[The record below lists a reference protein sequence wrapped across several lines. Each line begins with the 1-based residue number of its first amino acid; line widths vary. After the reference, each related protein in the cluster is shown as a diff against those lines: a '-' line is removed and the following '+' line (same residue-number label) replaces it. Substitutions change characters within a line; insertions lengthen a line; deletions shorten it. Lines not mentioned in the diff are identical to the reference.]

1 MIITDA
7 IKELEER
14 LVLLCGRERGTMK
27 WKDEE
32 KARREGM
39 SYALRIAK
47 EQGIEEL
54 EKDLKL
60 RKVADLPIPVSK
72 KALEECI
79 NNIKNNT
86 VDAFVILMIATLH
99 DEFGFGEKRIQRAI
113 DRFNF
118 KAECLAEDYCSW
130 NDYIQAIKDELGLI
144 CDIRKN
150 E

>member
-1 MIITDA
+1 
-7 IKELEER
+7 
-14 LVLLCGRERGTMK
+14 MK
-27 WKDEE
+27 WKEEE

-47 EQGIEEL
+47 EKGIEEL
-54 EKDLKL
+54 EKDLNM
-60 RKVADLPIPVSK
+60 RKVVDLPIPVSK

-79 NNIKNNT
+79 DNIKNNT
-86 VDAFVILMIATLH
+86 VDTFVILMIATLH
-99 DEFGFGEKRIQRAI
+99 DEFGFGGKRIQRAI

-130 NDYIQAIKDELGLI
+130 DDYIQTIKDELGII

-150 E
+150 DKDVAPY

>member
-1 MIITDA
+1 
-7 IKELEER
+7 
-14 LVLLCGRERGTMK
+14 MK

-32 KARREGM
+32 KPRREGM
-39 SYALRIAK
+39 SYALKIAREK
-47 EQGIEEL
+47 GIEEL
-54 EKDLKL
+54 EKDLKM
-60 RKVADLPIPVSK
+60 RKVVDLPIPVSK

-86 VDAFVILMIATLH
+86 VDTFVILMIATLH

-130 NDYIQAIKDELGLI
+130 DDYIQTIKDELGLI

-150 E
+150 DKDVSPYE

>member
-1 MIITDA
+1 
-7 IKELEER
+7 
-14 LVLLCGRERGTMK
+14 MK

-39 SYALRIAK
+39 SYALKIAK
-47 EQGIEEL
+47 EKGIEEL
-54 EKDLKL
+54 EKDLKM
-60 RKVADLPIPVSK
+60 RKVVDLPIPVSK

-86 VDAFVILMIATLH
+86 VDTFVILMIATLH

-130 NDYIQAIKDELGLI
+130 DDYIQTIKDELGII

-150 E
+150 DKDVSPY

>member
-1 MIITDA
+1 
-7 IKELEER
+7 
-14 LVLLCGRERGTMK
+14 MK
-27 WKDEE
+27 WKEEE

-39 SYALRIAK
+39 SYALKVAK
-47 EQGIEEL
+47 EKGIEEL
-54 EKDLKL
+54 EKDLKM
-60 RKVADLPIPVSK
+60 RKVVDLPIPVSK

-86 VDAFVILMIATLH
+86 VDTFVILMIATLH

-130 NDYIQAIKDELGLI
+130 DDYIQTIKDELGII

-150 E
+150 DKDVSPYE

>member
-1 MIITDA
+1 
-7 IKELEER
+7 
-14 LVLLCGRERGTMK
+14 MK

-39 SYALRIAK
+39 SYALKIAK
-47 EQGIEEL
+47 EKGIEEL
-54 EKDLKL
+54 EKDLNM
-60 RKVADLPIPVSK
+60 RKVVDLPIPVSK

-86 VDAFVILMIATLH
+86 VDTFVILMIATLH

-130 NDYIQAIKDELGLI
+130 DDYIQTIKDELGLI

-150 E
+150 DKDVSPYE

>member
-1 MIITDA
+1 
-7 IKELEER
+7 
-14 LVLLCGRERGTMK
+14 MK
-27 WKDEE
+27 WKEEE

-47 EQGIEEL
+47 EKGIEEL
-54 EKDLKL
+54 EKDLNM
-60 RKVADLPIPVSK
+60 RKVVDLPIPVSK

-79 NNIKNNT
+79 DNIKNNT
-86 VDAFVILMIATLH
+86 VDTFVILMIATLH

-130 NDYIQAIKDELGLI
+130 DDYIQTIKDELGII

-150 E
+150 DKDVAPY

>member
-1 MIITDA
+1 
-7 IKELEER
+7 
-14 LVLLCGRERGTMK
+14 MK

-39 SYALRIAK
+39 SYALKIAK
-47 EQGIEEL
+47 EKGIEEL
-54 EKDLKL
+54 EKDLKM
-60 RKVADLPIPVSK
+60 RKVVDLPIPVSK

-86 VDAFVILMIATLH
+86 VDTFVILMISTLH

-118 KAECLAEDYCSW
+118 KAECLADDYCSW
-130 NDYIQAIKDELGLI
+130 DDYIQTIKDELGII

-150 E
+150 DKDVSPY

>member
-1 MIITDA
+1 
-7 IKELEER
+7 
-14 LVLLCGRERGTMK
+14 MK

-39 SYALRIAK
+39 SYALKIAK
-47 EQGIEEL
+47 EKGIEEL
-54 EKDLKL
+54 EKDLKM
-60 RKVADLPIPVSK
+60 RKVVDLPIPVSK

-86 VDAFVILMIATLH
+86 VDTFVILMIATLH

-118 KAECLAEDYCSW
+118 KAECLADDYCSW
-130 NDYIQAIKDELGLI
+130 DDYIQTIKDELGII

-150 E
+150 DKDVSPYE

>member
-1 MIITDA
+1 
-7 IKELEER
+7 
-14 LVLLCGRERGTMK
+14 MK
-27 WKDEE
+27 WKEEE

-47 EQGIEEL
+47 EKGIEEL
-54 EKDLKL
+54 EKDLNM
-60 RKVADLPIPVSK
+60 RKVVDLPIPVSK

-86 VDAFVILMIATLH
+86 VDTFVILMIATLH

-130 NDYIQAIKDELGLI
+130 DDYIQTIKDELGII

-150 E
+150 DKDVAPY

>member
-1 MIITDA
+1 
-7 IKELEER
+7 
-14 LVLLCGRERGTMK
+14 MK

-39 SYALRIAK
+39 SYALKIAREK
-47 EQGIEEL
+47 GIEEL
-54 EKDLKL
+54 EKDLKM
-60 RKVADLPIPVSK
+60 RKVVDLPIPVSK

-86 VDAFVILMIATLH
+86 VDTFVILMISTLH

-130 NDYIQAIKDELGLI
+130 DDYIQTIKDELGII

-150 E
+150 DKDVSPYE

>member
-1 MIITDA
+1 
-7 IKELEER
+7 
-14 LVLLCGRERGTMK
+14 MK
-27 WKDEE
+27 WKEEE

-47 EQGIEEL
+47 EKGIEEL
-54 EKDLKL
+54 EKDLKM
-60 RKVADLPIPVSK
+60 RKVVDLPIPVSK

-86 VDAFVILMIATLH
+86 VDTFVILIIATLH

-118 KAECLAEDYCSW
+118 KAECLADDYCSW
-130 NDYIQAIKDELGLI
+130 DDYIQTIKDELGII

-150 E
+150 DKDVSPYE

>member
-1 MIITDA
+1 
-7 IKELEER
+7 
-14 LVLLCGRERGTMK
+14 MK

-39 SYALRIAK
+39 SYALKIAK
-47 EQGIEEL
+47 EKGIEEL

-60 RKVADLPIPVSK
+60 RKVVDLPIPVSK

-86 VDAFVILMIATLH
+86 VDTFVILMIATLH

-130 NDYIQAIKDELGLI
+130 EDYIQTIKDELGII
-144 CDIRKN
+144 CDIRKYDKDVSPY
-150 E
+150 

>member
-1 MIITDA
+1 
-7 IKELEER
+7 
-14 LVLLCGRERGTMK
+14 MK

-47 EQGIEEL
+47 EKGIEEL
-54 EKDLKL
+54 EKDLKM
-60 RKVADLPIPVSK
+60 RKVVDLPIPVSK

-86 VDAFVILMIATLH
+86 VDIFVILMIATLH

-130 NDYIQAIKDELGLI
+130 DDYIQTIKDELGI
-144 CDIRKN
+144 IRDIRKN
-150 E
+150 DKDVSPYE

>member
-1 MIITDA
+1 
-7 IKELEER
+7 
-14 LVLLCGRERGTMK
+14 MK

-39 SYALRIAK
+39 SYALKIAREK
-47 EQGIEEL
+47 GIEEL
-54 EKDLKL
+54 EKDLKM
-60 RKVADLPIPVSK
+60 RKVVDLPIPVSK

-86 VDAFVILMIATLH
+86 VDTFVILMIATLH

-130 NDYIQAIKDELGLI
+130 DDYIQTIKDELGLI

-150 E
+150 DKDVSPYE

>member
-1 MIITDA
+1 
-7 IKELEER
+7 
-14 LVLLCGRERGTMK
+14 MK

-39 SYALRIAK
+39 SYALKIAREK
-47 EQGIEEL
+47 GIEEL
-54 EKDLKL
+54 EKDLKM
-60 RKVADLPIPVSK
+60 RKVVDLPIPVSK

-86 VDAFVILMIATLH
+86 VDTFVILMIATLH

-118 KAECLAEDYCSW
+118 KAECLADDYCSW
-130 NDYIQAIKDELGLI
+130 DDYIQTIKDELGII

-150 E
+150 DKDVSPYE

>member
-1 MIITDA
+1 
-7 IKELEER
+7 
-14 LVLLCGRERGTMK
+14 MK
-27 WKDEE
+27 WKEEE

-47 EQGIEEL
+47 EKGIEEL
-54 EKDLKL
+54 EKDLNM
-60 RKVADLPIPVSK
+60 RKVVDLPIPVSK

-79 NNIKNNT
+79 DNIKNNT
-86 VDAFVILMIATLH
+86 VDTFVILMIATLH
-99 DEFGFGEKRIQRAI
+99 DEFCFGEKRIQRAI

-130 NDYIQAIKDELGLI
+130 DDYIQTIKDELGII

-150 E
+150 DKDVSPY

>member
-1 MIITDA
+1 
-7 IKELEER
+7 
-14 LVLLCGRERGTMK
+14 MK

-39 SYALRIAK
+39 SYALKIAK
-47 EQGIEEL
+47 EKGIEEL
-54 EKDLKL
+54 EKDLKM
-60 RKVADLPIPVSK
+60 RKVVDLPIPVSK

-86 VDAFVILMIATLH
+86 VDTFVILMIATLH

-130 NDYIQAIKDELGLI
+130 DDYIQTIRDELGLI

-150 E
+150 DKDVAPF

>member
-1 MIITDA
+1 
-7 IKELEER
+7 
-14 LVLLCGRERGTMK
+14 MK

-39 SYALRIAK
+39 SYALKIAREK
-47 EQGIEEL
+47 GIEEL
-54 EKDLKL
+54 EKDLKM
-60 RKVADLPIPVSK
+60 RKVVDLPIPVSK

-86 VDAFVILMIATLH
+86 VDTFVILMIATLH

-130 NDYIQAIKDELGLI
+130 DDYIQTIKDELGII

-150 E
+150 DKDVAPY